1 MKVKV
6 NMSNPSRS
14 DSETVSANETAIH
27 QNEEKNDYQK
37 SIVGNESEVE
47 GQELPLNQ
55 WIEAKTLRDKI
66 RELHESRANRIDEL
80 SEWYDAINRLISRQN
95 TSEMEVLLKMEGFVK
110 AWMEFV
116 DVHEK
121 FLALS
126 GKKGD
131 KDNACETYEQ
141 QKTRKLHLDTMV
153 TEWRNK
159 LNLSQG
165 NLGDIQSQRA
175 SRSSRSKSSGV
186 TEASSRLSR
195 QSKKTEKMTLAQL
208 KLEQLKIR
216 QQFEL
221 KEQEIKRQKKVHG
234 GRNGG
239 RENNGI
245 ISYCI
250 GGE

>member
-1 MKVKV
+1 MV
-6 NMSNPSRS
+6 RR
-14 DSETVSANETAIH
+14 H
-27 QNEEKNDYQK
+27 K
-37 SIVGNESEVE
+37 SLDIA
-47 GQELPLNQ
+47 
-55 WIEAKTLRDKI
+55 AK
-66 RELHESRANRIDEL
+66 
-80 SEWYDAINRLISRQN
+80 QQQ
-95 TSEMEVLLKMEGFVK
+95 VLLKMEGFVK
-110 AWMEFV
+110 AWMEIV

-121 FLALS
+121 FLALL

-131 KDNACETYEQ
+131 KDRACETYEQ

-239 RENNGI
+239 RENKGI